1 MADIDYRLLKKEEV
15 KNRIQYWY
23 SKYCNGIMRDER
35 KIYLNLYKSYV
46 ELNDYYEYNHK
57 YVEE

>member
-1 MADIDYRLLKKEEV
+1 MVDIDYRLLKKEEV

-23 SKYCNGIMRDER
+23 SKYCNSIMRDER

>member
-1 MADIDYRLLKKEEV
+1 MEDIDFKLLKKEEV

-23 SKYCNGIMRDER
+23 SKYCNSIIRDER

-46 ELNDYYEYNHK
+46 ELNDYYEVNHK
-57 YVEE
+57 YVN